1 MNDPPRATAPQRP
14 CIHLYVHGRG
24 RGHATRSLVIG
35 QRLVDEGY
43 RVQLFAGPDA
53 APLLAPELPTAAV
66 ESLPPTLGPGAL
78 STLARRLWAARR
90 VEVEPPALVISDG
103 DLPGVLI
110 GRRAGV
116 PTLAIG
122 HGVTF
127 AVCDPPPGADA
138 SAWRAEAAKAWVAAG
153 AAHVRVA
160 VNFVPLLV
168 HDEKARLCRPTLQ
181 LPEREAVD
189 PRRVVCYF
197 RDAPHRPALQALV
210 ARGLQPILFAQSDP
224 GVPGVQTR
232 PRDRTAF
239 VQALAGARAVLASS
253 GSQLISECVALG
265 VPFFGLYRPGD
276 HEQTLNIAML
286 HHAGLGTGCSTEAFE
301 PEMIDAWLA
310 EDTATRSSRAATM
323 PGVADVVVGLC
334 EDLVGRPPRPR

>member
-1 MNDPPRATAPQRP
+1 MNDPPRVTAPQRP

-53 APLLAPELPTAAV
+53 ADLLASELPTAAV
-66 ESLPPTLGPGAL
+66 ESLPPTLGPRAL

-90 VEVEPPALVISDG
+90 IEVEPPALVISDG

-127 AVCDPPPGADA
+127 AVCRPPPGVEAW
-138 SAWRAEAAKAWVAAG
+138 AWRAEAAKAWVAAG

-160 VNFVPLLV
+160 VNFVPLMV
-168 HDEKARLCRPTLQ
+168 HDKKARLCRPTLE

-197 RDAPHRPALQALV
+197 RDAPHRGALRALV
-210 ARGLQPILFAQSDP
+210 ERGLQPVLFAQADP

-232 PRDRTAF
+232 PRDRASF
-239 VQALAGARAVLASS
+239 LQALAGARGVLASS

-286 HHAGLGTGCSTEAFE
+286 QHAGLGTGCSTEAFV
-301 PEMIDAWLA
+301 PEMLEAWSTGDVA
-310 EDTATRSSRAATM
+310 ARRSSIATL

-334 EDLVGRPPRPR
+334 EDLVGR